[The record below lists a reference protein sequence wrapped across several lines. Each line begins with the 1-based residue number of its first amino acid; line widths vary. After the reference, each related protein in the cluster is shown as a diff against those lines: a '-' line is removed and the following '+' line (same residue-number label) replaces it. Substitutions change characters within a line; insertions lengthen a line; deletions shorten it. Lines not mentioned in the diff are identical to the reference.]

1 MSLILALIF
10 ALRLEGVEVVA
21 LRFAG
26 CQLLTRPGY
35 EPGTVVV
42 KWVCPN

>member
-1 MSLILALIF
+1 MSVIIALIF
-10 ALRLEGVEVVA
+10 ALRLGGVEAVA

-26 CQLLTRPGY
+26 CQMLTRPGP

-42 KWVCPN
+42 KWICPT